1 MNRKTIA
8 ALALGLLAALSPGA
22 AEAQTADE
30 LIEKNIQAKGGRE
43 KLKAVQTLRLTGKM
57 TVGPGA
63 DAPFTLE
70 MKRPNKGRIEFQFQ
84 GMTGVQ
90 AYDGTTGWSLMP
102 FLGKKDAEVMSA
114 EDLKQVE
121 DQFDLEG
128 PLMDY
133 KAKGHQVE
141 LLGKEDLEGTPAYKL
156 KLTKKNGEVSTVF
169 LDAEYFLELREEAK
183 RTMRGQE
190 METVS
195 TYGDYKP
202 VDGMVFAHSF
212 NVQVKGAPVPP
223 QVMTIEKVEVNPEV
237 PDARFTMPK
246 PEAPPAAKPPGAS

>member
-1 MNRKTIA
+1 MNRKTLA
-8 ALALGLLAALSPGA
+8 ALAFGLLAALPQTA
-22 AEAQTADE
+22 AAQTADE

-43 KLKAVQTLRLTGKM
+43 KLKAVETVRLTGKM

-70 MKRPNKGRIEFQFQ
+70 MKRPNKGRIEFLFQ

-90 AYDGTTGWSLMP
+90 AYDGATGWSVMP

-128 PLMDY
+128 PLVDY

-169 LDAEYFLELREEAK
+169 LDAEYFLEVREESK

-195 TYGDYKP
+195 TFGDYKP
-202 VDGMVFAHSF
+202 VEGMVLAHSI
-212 NVQVKGAPVPP
+212 NVQIKGAPVPP
-223 QVMTIEKVEVNPEV
+223 QVMTIEKVEINPAV
-237 PDARFTMPK
+237 ADARFAMPK
-246 PEAPPAAKPPGAS
+246 PEAPPAAKPPGSN